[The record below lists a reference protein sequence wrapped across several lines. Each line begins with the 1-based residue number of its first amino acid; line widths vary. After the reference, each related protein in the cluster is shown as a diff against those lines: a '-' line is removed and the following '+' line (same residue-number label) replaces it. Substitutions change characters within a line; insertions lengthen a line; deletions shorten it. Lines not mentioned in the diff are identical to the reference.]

1 MLLAT
6 TNDQFHDLGLKD
18 ALKRSL
24 RPAVGFDRPSDV
36 LKDPDLDNEQKR
48 AILSSWASDAS
59 AVKDHPSMRWLLG
72 APAPVPLA
80 EVLEA
85 LRRVDRQANE
95 RWTASAAGG
104 RS

>member
-6 TNDQFHDLGLKD
+6 TNDQFHDLDLKD
-18 ALKRSL
+18 ALERRL

-36 LKDPDLDNEQKR
+36 LKDPDLDYEQKR

-59 AVKDHPSMRWLLG
+59 AVRDRPAMRWLLG

-85 LRRVDRQANE
+85 LSRLDRH
-95 RWTASAAGG
+95 TG
-104 RS
+104 RSMAPAVEGRA

>member
-6 TNDQFHDLGLKD
+6 THDQFHDLGLKV
-18 ALKRSL
+18 ALSRSL

-36 LKDPDLDNEQKR
+36 LKDPDLDDEEKR

-59 AVKDHPSMRWLLG
+59 AVRDHPAMRWLLG

-80 EVLEA
+80 EVLDA
-85 LRRVDRQANE
+85 LERLDRRSSR
-95 RWTASAAGG
+95 AGTSSG
-104 RS
+104 RRS